1 MFKILSRKKYNK
13 LKEDND
19 KLNKELDDKI
29 SYLNCMLERVS
40 ELNKEIENLK
50 LELKREG
57 SNNIDLQKQISTLIN
72 TNQKLN
78 NWVDKI
84 LNEVGI
90 QELHERTGV
99 TIPVYTE
106 NPVRAYDNNQFNNE
120 DFLRRKEIIIPEL
133 RFIKMG

>member
-19 KLNKELDDKI
+19 KLNKELDSKI
-29 SYLNCMLERVS
+29 SYLNCMLERVT

-57 SNNIDLQKQISTLIN
+57 ANNIDLQKQISTLIN

-78 NWVDKI
+78 NWIDKI

-106 NPVRAYDNNQFNNE
+106 NPVRAYDGNQFNNG